1 MCGEEDFMKK
11 TNTPLIIEAYPK
23 DYSGYPFITLI
34 QYRKQHMLTIV
45 DNIFENIIKAYVL
58 DLCNPEGVDE
68 ETIILIATE
77 WYKNSKS
84 LFPLSI
90 EFSRRGMT
98 AQTSKIYREFNTE
111 FISRIIGPVPK
122 FPINEIKSS
131 KRRRRKP
138 VPHGVQ
144 IENHTKT

>member
-1 MCGEEDFMKK
+1 MKK
-11 TNTPLIIEAYPK
+11 TKTPLIIEAYPK

-45 DNIFENIIKAYVL
+45 DNVFENIIKAYVL
-58 DLCNPEGVDE
+58 DLCSPEGVDE

-77 WYKNSKS
+77 WYKNSKN

-122 FPINEIKSS
+122 FPISEIKSS
-131 KRRRRKP
+131 KKRRRKP